1 MTNNILPQRPTL
13 LLTRPQ
19 KDAEAFAQEV
29 LSHQPAAQILISPV
43 LTITPFSTLPD
54 LSAYAAVVFTS
65 RHAVAC
71 FAHAHIPKKM
81 TCFAVGEATAEAAKK
96 LGFLVINSAGAA
108 QDLILLVQK
117 TGAAGPLI
125 HPHGQHAR
133 GQIATTLTKKGI
145 PCAECVIYDQIET
158 PLSVQARALLTQ
170 PQALLVP
177 VFSPRSARLLQR
189 YGPLPNGSEIIAIS
203 QTVAAC
209 FSTQPHIKTTV
220 ACHPNRGAM
229 LKAVLRRFQDMML
242 IDPTIKGT

>member
-117 TGAAGPLI
+117 TGAAGPVI

-158 PLSVQARALLTQ
+158 PLSIQARALLTQ

>member
-19 KDAEAFAQEV
+19 KDAQAFAQEV

-43 LTITPFSTLPD
+43 LTITPIGTLPD

-71 FAHAHIPKKM
+71 FVHAPIPKKM
-81 TCFAVGEATAEAAKK
+81 TCFAVGEATAQAAKK
-96 LGFLVINSAGAA
+96 LGFSVINSAGAA

-158 PLSVQARALLTQ
+158 PLSIQARALLTQ

-209 FSTQPHIKTTV
+209 FSAQPHIKTTV

-242 IDPTIKGT
+242 IDPMIKGT

>member
-19 KDAEAFAQEV
+19 KDAQAFAQEV

-43 LTITPFSTLPD
+43 LTITPIGTLPD

-96 LGFLVINSAGAA
+96 LGFLVISSAGAA

-133 GQIATTLTKKGI
+133 GQIAAILTKKGI

>member
-19 KDAEAFAQEV
+19 KDAQAFAQEV

-43 LTITPFSTLPD
+43 LDITPIGTLPD
-54 LSAYAAVVFTS
+54 LSAYAAVLFTS

-71 FAHAHIPKKM
+71 FAHAPIPKKM

-96 LGFLVINSAGAA
+96 LGFFVISSAGTA

-117 TGAAGPLI
+117 AGAAGPLI
-125 HPHGQHAR
+125 HPHGEHSR
-133 GQIATTLTKKGI
+133 GQIAATLTKKGI
-145 PCAECVIYDQIET
+145 PCTECVIYDQIET
-158 PLSVQARALLTQ
+158 PLSVQARALFTQ
-170 PQALLVP
+170 PHLLLVP

-220 ACHPNRGAM
+220 APHPNRGAM

-242 IDPTIKGT
+242 IDLANKGT